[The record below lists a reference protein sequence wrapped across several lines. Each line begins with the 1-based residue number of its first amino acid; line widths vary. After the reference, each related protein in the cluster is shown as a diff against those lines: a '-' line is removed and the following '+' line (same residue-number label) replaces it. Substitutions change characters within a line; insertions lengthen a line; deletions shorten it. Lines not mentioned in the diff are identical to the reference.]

1 MVYYKYLPK
10 LYNILGVGFKMLVGG
25 FLYVEVEPSTADMA
39 ESVETAVL

>member
-25 FLYVEVEPSTADMA
+25 FLYVEVGPSTAVMA
-39 ESVETAVL
+39 KNVETAVP